1 MIRNQDV
8 YILVEFGFPYTLIF
22 DKEIQDKLVF
32 IKLFD
37 ICIVERYSKYNTHF
51 KYILYNAEVTENMKL

>member
-8 YILVEFGFPYTLIF
+8 YILVEFDFPYMLIF

-37 ICIVERYSKYNTHF
+37 ICIVER
-51 KYILYNAEVTENMKL
+51 

>member
-8 YILVEFGFPYTLIF
+8 YMLDEFAFPYILIS

-32 IKLFD
+32 NKLFN
-37 ICIVERYSKYNTHF
+37 ICIVE
-51 KYILYNAEVTENMKL
+51 